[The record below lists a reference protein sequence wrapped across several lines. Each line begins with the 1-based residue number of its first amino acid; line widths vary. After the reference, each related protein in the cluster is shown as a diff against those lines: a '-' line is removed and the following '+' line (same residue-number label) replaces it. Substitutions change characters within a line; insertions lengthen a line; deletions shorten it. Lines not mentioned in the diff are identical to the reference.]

1 MMKRLSVTVLS
12 LFIFSPIILI
22 GQIRIE
28 GLIYDKHDEPIVGA
42 NIFLEG
48 TFSGTSSNVDGSFN
62 FNTNEVGD
70 FKLLARYI
78 GYEEQVIPL
87 FLDKDTVTIQIKMR
101 EAINKIDMITITAGT
116 FESGGESK
124 RTILSELDVV
134 TTAGATGDI
143 AGVLNTLPGTQT
155 VGEEGKLYVRGGD
168 DYETQTFID
177 GLRVINPYHT
187 TIPYTATRNRFSP
200 FMFQGT
206 SFSTGGYSAEYGQG
220 LSSALI
226 LSTKEKADQTRTDLT
241 IIPFGAEIAQALAGE
256 KTSLAAKVGYFN
268 MNSYYRVIP
277 QNIDWIK
284 APESVDANLVLR
296 NKVGKYGI
304 LKAYGNFTW
313 STSLMNY
320 YDIDTPTEKAAMQ
333 LDNLYGYFN
342 TSYKDII
349 GQRWSY
355 IIGAS
360 FSSSKDTY
368 SFEPDIV
375 NEHNSGGQ
383 FKVAFSGEVNRYID
397 ITAGVD
403 FFQRNHS
410 FLYQG
415 KSDDSQSKLG
425 FGEQIMATFVEADI
439 FFSNSF
445 LARIGLRSEYS
456 WLNHSQEIDPRIS
469 LGYKTGSH
477 SDISFAYGQFQQA
490 TKDDLLRIANS
501 IENEKSSHYILNYQ
515 YKHKS
520 KTFRIEGY
528 YKEYHDLVKYD
539 PQNMY
544 DASSYTNNGEGYAK
558 GVDVF
563 WRDSY
568 GSIKNA
574 DYWISYSF
582 LDTERDYRDFP
593 GMAIPIFASQHNI
606 SVSYK
611 QFFPTL
617 KSFLSGAY
625 TFASARPYHNP
636 NSDGFNSGRTKC
648 YNDLSATLAYMATD
662 NIGVFLVCTNVLGF
676 ENEFGYEYG
685 TSINE
690 EGQYNRRAI
699 VPSAK
704 RLLLLGVTIT
714 LSKNGVMNQLKSL

>member
-1 MMKRLSVTVLS
+1 
-12 LFIFSPIILI
+12 
-22 GQIRIE
+22 
-28 GLIYDKHDEPIVGA
+28 
-42 NIFLEG
+42 
-48 TFSGTSSNVDGSFN
+48 
-62 FNTNEVGD
+62 
-70 FKLLARYI
+70 
-78 GYEEQVIPL
+78 
-87 FLDKDTVTIQIKMR
+87 
-101 EAINKIDMITITAGT
+101 
-116 FESGGESK
+116 
-124 RTILSELDVV
+124 
-134 TTAGATGDI
+134 
-143 AGVLNTLPGTQT
+143 
-155 VGEEGKLYVRGGD
+155 
-168 DYETQTFID
+168 
-177 GLRVINPYHT
+177 
-187 TIPYTATRNRFSP
+187 
-200 FMFQGT
+200 
-206 SFSTGGYSAEYGQG
+206 
-220 LSSALI
+220 
-226 LSTKEKADQTRTDLT
+226 
-241 IIPFGAEIAQALAGE
+241 
-256 KTSLAAKVGYFN
+256 
-268 MNSYYRVIP
+268 
-277 QNIDWIK
+277 
-284 APESVDANLVLR
+284 
-296 NKVGKYGI
+296 
-304 LKAYGNFTW
+304 
-313 STSLMNY
+313 
-320 YDIDTPTEKAAMQ
+320 
-333 LDNLYGYFN
+333 
-342 TSYKDII
+342 
-349 GQRWSY
+349 
-355 IIGAS
+355 
-360 FSSSKDTY
+360 
-368 SFEPDIV
+368 
-375 NEHNSGGQ
+375 
-383 FKVAFSGEVNRYID
+383 
-397 ITAGVD
+397 
-403 FFQRNHS
+403 
-410 FLYQG
+410 
-415 KSDDSQSKLG
+415 
-425 FGEQIMATFVEADI
+425 MATFVEADI